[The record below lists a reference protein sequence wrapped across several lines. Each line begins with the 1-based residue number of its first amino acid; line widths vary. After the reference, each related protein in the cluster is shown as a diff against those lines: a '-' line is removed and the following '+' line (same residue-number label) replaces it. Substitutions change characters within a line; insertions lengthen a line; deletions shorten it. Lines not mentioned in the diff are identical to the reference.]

1 MRVALISD
9 IHGNLTALDAV
20 LADLESKTLDQV
32 VCLGDVVAFGPQ
44 PCETIERLRELD
56 YPTVMGNTD
65 ATLLNPIPD
74 EEPENDHMRRILDLF
89 RWCAGLLSATDL
101 DYLRQFRPILEFSLG
116 HGNKLLCFHGS
127 PRSFNDVIVAATAEE
142 DLDEMLA
149 DHSAT
154 VMAGGHTHKQLLR
167 QHGETIVINP
177 GGVGIDSSFQAEYAL
192 IESTNKGLNI
202 ELRRVSLD
210 DEEIKKIAA
219 ESGMPHAEWWAGP

>member
-20 LADLESKTLDQV
+20 LADLESETLDHV

-44 PCETIERLRELD
+44 PRETIERLRELD

-65 ATLLNPIPD
+65 EALLNPMPI
-74 EEPENDHMRRILDLF
+74 EFSNDHQRRILDLF

-142 DLDEMLA
+142 DLDGMLA

-177 GGVGIDSSFQAEYAL
+177 GSVGIDSSFRAEYAL
-192 IESTNKGLNI
+192 IESTNGGLNI
-202 ELRRVSLD
+202 ELRRVLLD
-210 DEEIKKIAA
+210 DEEIMKIAV